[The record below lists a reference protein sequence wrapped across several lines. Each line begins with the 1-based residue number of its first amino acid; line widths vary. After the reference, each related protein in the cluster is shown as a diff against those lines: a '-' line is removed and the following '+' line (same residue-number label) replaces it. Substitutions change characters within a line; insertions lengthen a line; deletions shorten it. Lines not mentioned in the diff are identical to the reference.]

1 MGEAS
6 VKRSLNDVLKVELN
20 FVGFRRI
27 GKSIEGLLRCSLN
40 TFDNSDDSIYLRLID
55 QALRPIDE
63 QTNVFAKL
71 DVSGQ
76 LHYGSRVVE
85 IALPLTIQKRSD
97 LAMGL

>member
-1 MGEAS
+1 MGETP
-6 VKRSLNDVLKVELN
+6 VKRSLNDVVGVELD
-20 FVGFRRI
+20 FVRFGRI
-27 GKSIEGLLRCSLN
+27 RKSIEGLLRCSLN

-76 LHYGSRVVE
+76 LHYGFLSVSFK
-85 IALPLTIQKRSD
+85 I
-97 LAMGL
+97 G

>member
-6 VKRSLNDVLKVELN
+6 VKRSLNDVLEVELN

-27 GKSIEGLLRCSLN
+27 RESIEGLLRCSLN
-40 TFDNSDDSIYLRLID
+40 TFDNPDDSINLRLID
-55 QALRPIDE
+55 QDLRPIDE

-76 LHYGSRVVE
+76 LHYDLLS
-85 IALPLTIQKRSD
+85 ALFTIGWNRASAHDTKNE
-97 LAMGL
+97 